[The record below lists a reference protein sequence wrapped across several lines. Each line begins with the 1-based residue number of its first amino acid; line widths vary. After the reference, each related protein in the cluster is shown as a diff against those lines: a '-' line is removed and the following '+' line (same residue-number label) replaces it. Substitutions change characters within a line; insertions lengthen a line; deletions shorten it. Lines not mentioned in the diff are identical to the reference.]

1 MPSADATFSSAT
13 LEVVNPYDLS
23 RVETLAVHGPDDA
36 ERTLSIAYGLF
47 RNRERWLPLYERVSV
62 LERAAGLIGERLNEL
77 ATLVVREGGKPL
89 RDARAEVSRA
99 AEIAKACVAAMRND
113 AGDVLPMNLSRPTGE
128 RMAFT
133 RREPVGMVAAVGAY
147 SDPFGLIV
155 EQAAPAV
162 AAGCPVVAKPAA
174 ETPLSCLAFL
184 DILAEA
190 GLPTGWAQAIVTDDE
205 AAAGT
210 LAADPRTGFFSFV
223 GPADAGWR
231 LRSKLAPG
239 ARCALGHGGAA
250 PVVVADDID
259 IYEVREALL
268 PGCFRHAGQSGVSVR
283 RVFAHT
289 RVATRFATQLAMKA
303 SGLLVGDPMLEETD
317 MGPLIRP
324 DELAR
329 VHERVCEAVDGGGQL
344 LTGGAALTDTLYAP
358 TVIFNPPPDCRLM
371 TEETFGPVVCVA
383 PWFRVRDALELANGL
398 PTAFQAAVFTRDID
412 AAMEIAAGLDASA
425 VMVNDHA
432 AFRADWTPFGGW
444 RSSGLGAG
452 TVAGAIRGLQAEKAI
467 VLRTSRL
474 ETPPDAAPA

>member
-1 MPSADATFSSAT
+1 MSLADTTSSSAT

-23 RVETLAVHGPDDA
+23 LVETLAARGREDA
-36 ERTLSIAYGLF
+36 ERALSIANGLF
-47 RNRERWLPLYERVSV
+47 RDRGRWLPLHERVAV
-62 LERAAGLIGERLNEL
+62 LERAAGLIEKRLSEL

-89 RDARAEVSRA
+89 RDARAEISRA
-99 AEIAKACVAAMRND
+99 ADIVKTCVAAVRND

-133 RREPVGMVAAVGAY
+133 RREPVGVVVAIGTY

-155 EQAAPAV
+155 EQAAPAI
-162 AAGCPVVAKPAA
+162 AAGCPIIVKPAG

-184 DILAEA
+184 EILREA
-190 GLPTGWAQAIVTDDE
+190 GLPAGWAQAVVTDDE
-205 AAAGT
+205 AVAGT
-210 LAADPRTGFFSFV
+210 LAADHRTGFLSFV
-223 GPADAGWR
+223 GRADAGWR
-231 LRSKLAPG
+231 LRNKLGPG
-239 ARCALGHGGAA
+239 TRCALGHGGVA
-250 PVVVADDID
+250 PVVVAGDVD
-259 IYEVREALL
+259 IYEVREALM

-324 DELAR
+324 GELAR
-329 VHERVCEAVDGGGQL
+329 VHERVREAVDGGGQL
-344 LTGGAALTDTLYAP
+344 LTGGAALTDTLYPP
-358 TVIFNPPPDCRLM
+358 TVIFNPPPECRLM
-371 TEETFGPVVCVA
+371 TEEMFGPVVCIA
-383 PWFRVRDALELANGL
+383 PWFKIRDALDLANGL

-412 AAMEIAAGLDASA
+412 VAMEIAAGMDASA
-425 VMVNDHA
+425 VMINDHT

-452 TVAGAIRGLQAEKAI
+452 TVAGAIRDLQAEKAI

-474 ETPPDAAPA
+474 ETPPDATPA

>member
-1 MPSADATFSSAT
+1 MSLADPTSSSAT

-23 RVETLAVHGPDDA
+23 LVETLAARGREDA
-36 ERTLSIAYGLF
+36 ERALSIANGLF
-47 RNRERWLPLYERVSV
+47 RDRGRWLPLHERVAV
-62 LERAAGLIGERLNEL
+62 LERAAGLIEKRLSEL

-89 RDARAEVSRA
+89 RDARAEISRA
-99 AEIAKACVAAMRND
+99 ADIVKTCVAAVRND

-133 RREPVGMVAAVGAY
+133 RREPVGVVVAIGTY

-155 EQAAPAV
+155 EQAAPAI
-162 AAGCPVVAKPAA
+162 AAGCPIVVKPAG

-184 DILAEA
+184 EILREA
-190 GLPTGWAQAIVTDDE
+190 GLPAGWAQAVVTDDE
-205 AAAGT
+205 AVAGT
-210 LAADPRTGFFSFV
+210 LAADPRTGFLSFV
-223 GPADAGWR
+223 GRADAGWR
-231 LRSKLAPG
+231 LRNKLGPG
-239 ARCALGHGGAA
+239 TRCALGHGGAA
-250 PVVVADDID
+250 PVVVAGDVD

-324 DELAR
+324 GELAR
-329 VHERVCEAVDGGGQL
+329 VHERVREAVDGGGQL
-344 LTGGAALTDTLYAP
+344 LTGGAALTDTLYPP
-358 TVIFNPPPDCRLM
+358 TVIFNPPPECRLM
-371 TEETFGPVVCVA
+371 TEEMFGPVVCIA
-383 PWFRVRDALELANGL
+383 PWFKIRDALDLANGL

-412 AAMEIAAGLDASA
+412 VAMEIAAGMDASA
-425 VMVNDHA
+425 VMINDHT

-452 TVAGAIRGLQAEKAI
+452 TVAGAIRDLQAEKAI

-474 ETPPDAAPA
+474 ETPPDATPA